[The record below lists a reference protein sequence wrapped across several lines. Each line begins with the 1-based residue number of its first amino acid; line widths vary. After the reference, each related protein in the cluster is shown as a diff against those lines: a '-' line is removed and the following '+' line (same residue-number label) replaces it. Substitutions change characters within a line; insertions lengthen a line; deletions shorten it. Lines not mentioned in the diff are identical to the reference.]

1 MVQYKKWQLY
11 IVILFS
17 LLGFIFSIPNFIKSN
32 TLNNLPSFF
41 PKQQVVLGLDLQ
53 GGSYLLLEVDTDS
66 VVADNLNNLVDEIRL
81 ILRKNKI
88 SYTQLNLENQIITL
102 KIKKQDKKNDLEKS
116 LKKFANDIEYK
127 FIKENTIILNY
138 SDVKLKSIRD
148 MAVLQS
154 IEVVRRRVDEFGTKE
169 PTIQKQGIKR
179 ILLELPGI
187 SDPERLKKLL
197 GKTAKLTFQVVDDDV
212 TTNE

>member
-32 TLNNLPSFF
+32 TLNDLPSFF

-102 KIKKQDKKNDLEKS
+102 KIKKITEK
-116 LKKFANDIEYK
+116 L
-127 FIKENTIILNY
+127 IL
-138 SDVKLKSIRD
+138 
-148 MAVLQS
+148 
-154 IEVVRRRVDEFGTKE
+154 G
-169 PTIQKQGIKR
+169 
-179 ILLELPGI
+179 
-187 SDPERLKKLL
+187 
-197 GKTAKLTFQVVDDDV
+197 
-212 TTNE
+212 

>member
-17 LLGFIFSIPNFIKSN
+17 LLGLIFSIPNFIKSN
-32 TLNNLPSFF
+32 TLNDLPSFF

-127 FIKENTIILNY
+127 FIL
-138 SDVKLKSIRD
+138 
-148 MAVLQS
+148 M
-154 IEVVRRRVDEFGTKE
+154 
-169 PTIQKQGIKR
+169 
-179 ILLELPGI
+179 
-187 SDPERLKKLL
+187 
-197 GKTAKLTFQVVDDDV
+197 
-212 TTNE
+212 

>member
-32 TLNNLPSFF
+32 TLNDLPSFF

-127 FIKENTIILNY
+127 FIK
-138 SDVKLKSIRD
+138 
-148 MAVLQS
+148 
-154 IEVVRRRVDEFGTKE
+154 
-169 PTIQKQGIKR
+169 
-179 ILLELPGI
+179 
-187 SDPERLKKLL
+187 
-197 GKTAKLTFQVVDDDV
+197 
-212 TTNE
+212 